1 MVFMIK
7 GVKNRLCV
15 FFSRACQ
22 PPGKTTLEFGGVA
35 QAGLH
40 RSSRMRS
47 LVGAAAFALTTS
59 ALPCDTYAAAGT
71 PCVGAF
77 SLLRALRAGFG
88 GPLYYVR
95 RASDNTTAAVPLL
108 SAGGF
113 VNASVQEEFC
123 AGTSCVV
130 WRLVDQ
136 SLYNNDLTP
145 APPGG
150 SARHVD
156 NGVDASALPVRMPD
170 GSRAY
175 GALFVH
181 GANQGYR
188 IDITN
193 GVAVCVRAFAP
204 RPRPKALNPPPPSP
218 RSQRQRGGDHLH
230 GYLRRAL
237 QPRVSS
243 DANRQN
249 HAPQKQPK
257 PSPKPYHPL
266 SPFEAAVRFRPAKA
280 KTPRR
285 AKNPTS

>member
-1 MVFMIK
+1 
-7 GVKNRLCV
+7 
-15 FFSRACQ
+15 
-22 PPGKTTLEFGGVA
+22 
-35 QAGLH
+35 
-40 RSSRMRS
+40 MRS

-193 GVAVCVRAFAP
+193 GVAVCVRAVAP
-204 RPRPKALNPPPPSP
+204 RPRPKALNPPPAFPP
-218 RSQRQRGGDHLH
+218 FAAAT
-230 GYLRRAL
+230 RRRPFTWLPPASTTT
-237 QPRVSS
+237 QSEFRRKP
-243 DANRQN
+243 
-249 HAPQKQPK
+249 PK
-257 PSPKPYHPL
+257 PRPSKTTETLTQTLPPPL
-266 SPFEAAVRFRPAKA
+266 SD
-280 KTPRR
+280 
-285 AKNPTS
+285 